1 MSVITSFILL
11 VIVGICAGITSAAA
25 GLASLISYPSLLAMG
40 LPPVIANVTSSYSTV
55 ASGYSSVFA
64 SARELRNNRKQMW
77 LMVPVVLIGSVIG
90 AVLLFTIPGK
100 FFQDLV
106 PFCIGIAGIILLF
119 PHRAQQAHS
128 NLAKN
133 TQALSHSRFHRV
145 LAWVGIFLVGLYAGY
160 FNSGAGVMMLTL
172 LTVVNR
178 QQSFAINNAL
188 KNVTMTATNTMA
200 VIIFFFEA
208 GIHWNYVIP
217 LFIGNI
223 LGGILGPIIVR
234 HLPGRLMQVIV
245 GIGALVLAVSL
256 VIRNVM

>member
-1 MSVITSFILL
+1 MSGLTFFALL
-11 VIVGICAGITSAAA
+11 VVVGICAGITSAAA
-25 GLASLISYPSLLAMG
+25 GLASLISYPSLLALG

-64 SARELRNNRKQMW
+64 SARELRHNRKQMW
-77 LMVPVVLIGSVIG
+77 LMIPVVLVGSMIG
-90 AVLLFTIPGK
+90 AVLLFTLPSK
-100 FFQDLV
+100 YFKELV
-106 PFCIGIAGIILLF
+106 PFCIGAAGIVLLF
-119 PHRAQQAHS
+119 PHRPRQARPELVQ
-128 NLAKN
+128 N
-133 TQALSHSRFHRV
+133 SRAFGRSRLHRA

-172 LTVVNR
+172 LTVVNS

-200 VIIFFFEA
+200 AIIFFLEA

-217 LFIGNI
+217 LFLGNI

-234 HLPGRLMQVIV
+234 HLPGRLMQIIV

-256 VIRNVM
+256 VIRNMM